1 MEVEVM
7 RNIFARNDALAGD
20 TRALLQR
27 HHVASV
33 NLIGGAGAGKTTLL
47 EASLPKL
54 AGTKRVAVLEGDIAT
69 THDAQ
74 RIAALGVSA
83 MQLLT
88 DGGCHLGASQVYHAI
103 QKLPLDQLD
112 IVFIENV
119 GNLVCPASFDLGEER
134 MAAVLSVAEGDDK
147 PAKYPLLFKRA
158 GAVVLTKLDLLPYV
172 TFDLERCQRY
182 IRQLNEA
189 APIFVVSA
197 RTGQGID
204 DWVGWLA
211 NLSTRVANS

>member
-7 RNIFARNDALAGD
+7 RNVFARNDALAGE
-20 TRALLQR
+20 TRALLAQ
-27 HHVASV
+27 HKVASV

-54 AGTKRVAVLEGDIAT
+54 AATKRAAVLEGDIAT
-69 THDAQ
+69 THDAE
-74 RIAALGVSA
+74 RIAALGVPA

-88 DGGCHLGASQVYHAI
+88 DGGCHLGAAIVYHAI
-103 QKLPLDQLD
+103 QRLPLDSLD
-112 IVFIENV
+112 LVFIENV

-134 MAAVLSVAEGDDK
+134 MVAVLSTAEGDDK

-158 GAVVLTKLDLLPYV
+158 NAVVLTKLDLLPYV
-172 TFDLERCQRY
+172 TFDLDRCQRY
-182 IRQLNEA
+182 IRQLNET

-204 DWVGWLA
+204 EWVAWLA
-211 NLSTRVANS
+211 QAAA

>member
-1 MEVEVM
+1 MNVEVM
-7 RNIFARNDALAGD
+7 RNVFARNDALASE
-20 TRALLQR
+20 TRALLRQ
-27 HHVASV
+27 HHVTSV
-33 NLIGGAGAGKTTLL
+33 NLIGGAGSGKTTLL

-54 AGTKRVAVLEGDIAT
+54 TATKRAAVLEGDIAT
-69 THDAQ
+69 THDAD
-74 RIAALGVSA
+74 RIAAVGVPA

-103 QKLPLDQLD
+103 RKLPLDRLD

-134 MAAVLSVAEGDDK
+134 TVAVLSAAEGDDK

-158 GAVVLTKLDLLPYV
+158 NAVVLTKLDLLPHV
-172 TFDLERCQRY
+172 TFDLERCRRY
-182 IRQLNEA
+182 ICQLNDA
-189 APIFVVSA
+189 APIFLVSA

-204 DWVGWLA
+204 EWVRWLVGA
-211 NLSTRVANS
+211 AGQ